1 MLVKVDSK
9 LKALDGTVIVDN
21 DGKGNAVEATVRMAL
36 VNAIL
41 SPVQKETG
49 MEKVKKYELA
59 KRIHDT
65 DEVELSPEEI
75 ELIKDRVG
83 EIYTPVVVGQVLEL
97 LGDSD
102 E

>member
-1 MLVKVDSK
+1 MLVKVDGT
-9 LKALDGTVIVDN
+9 LKTLDGTVIMDN

-41 SPVQKETG
+41 SPVQQETG

-59 KRIHDT
+59 KKIHDQ
-65 DEVELSPEEI
+65 DEVELSMDDI

-83 EIYTPVVVGQVLEL
+83 EIYAPVVVGQLYSL
-97 LGDSD
+97 LSG
-102 E
+102 